1 MLFSTPMVVAL
12 SNGSKTM
19 TRRPQ
24 GLELVNDDPEQWVFN
39 FFLDKTSKIEKVIK
53 GSKVVTAGPMAVVF
67 KNTIKKQWAEC
78 KAKLCVGDVIWVR
91 ETFFDT
97 SKVAK
102 AELFREGERYLYKAD
117 EVFIGCHKWKPSIH
131 MPKEACRLWLKV
143 KAVRVE
149 RLNAISEVDAEKEG
163 VEKDFSTFYDSNRPY
178 TFLDYNSPR
187 VEIRR
192 GKKHKITRALFRYAT
207 DSFKSLWQKI
217 NGLESWEKN
226 PWVWVYEF
234 EKVERPEGW

>member
-24 GLELVNDDPEQWVFN
+24 GLELVNDDELREWEFVGFGKN
-39 FFLDKTSKIEKVIK
+39 IK
-53 GSKVVTAGPMAVVF
+53 ERECAVF
-67 KNTIKKQWAEC
+67 KAVGYGDTWAEVPL
-78 KAKLCVGDVIWVR
+78 KIVKGDVIWVR

-97 SKVAK
+97 SKVDK
-102 AELFREGERYLYKAD
+102 AELFRKSERFLYKAD

-143 KAVRVE
+143 KDVRVE
-149 RLNAISEVDAEKEG
+149 RLNAISEADAEKEG
-163 VEKDFSTFYDSNRPY
+163 VLWVGKGSGIVRYMNYETG
-178 TFLDYNSPR
+178 DYEMVFPSGGLR
-187 VEIRR
+187 
-192 GKKHKITRALFRYAT
+192 T
-207 DSFKSLWQKI
+207 LWQSI
-217 NGLESWEKN
+217 NGDGSWLDN